1 MDTTLGDRNHFLR
14 TLITWFVIASFLLY
28 LIYTVLMQAKL
39 GLPIECFS
47 MAQVFVVLL
56 VAPYLAARTVRCD
69 FLNTSFDAPS
79 FDTQGT
85 LAPISSAQR
94 LLKLLLIS
102 QIPIVCWVFLSTG
115 AALFVTRVPFAKAF
129 EMFVILGIYSVS
141 AAAVGICG
149 VQVFRDALFSAEF
162 ATLLWCI
169 LIGGAFLL
177 NPLQRY
183 VGDLQPFIPPVLHL
197 NPLIVVCCIF
207 EGLDIF
213 RNPLLYERTPV
224 PSYIFF
230 YPKPWYLV
238 GIWQIVIGGCCFL
251 GAWQLSRSRR
261 YAA

>member
-1 MDTTLGDRNHFLR
+1 MNQCMDTTLGDRNHFLR
-14 TLITWFVIASFLLY
+14 TLIPWFIIASFLLW
-28 LIYTVLMQAKL
+28 LIYRVLTQVKL
-39 GLPIECFS
+39 GLPIECFF

-56 VAPYLAARTVRCD
+56 VAPYLAACTVHYD
-69 FLNTSFDAPS
+69 FLNTSVDSQYALSAPS
-79 FDTQGT
+79 SGR
-85 LAPISSAQR
+85 R

-102 QIPIVCWVFLSTG
+102 QIPILCWVFLSTG
-115 AALFVTRVPFAKAF
+115 AALFITRVPFTKAF
-129 EMFVILGIYSVS
+129 QMFVILGIYSLS
-141 AAAVGICG
+141 AAAVGIYG
-149 VQVFRDALFSAEF
+149 VQIFRDALFSAEF
-162 ATLLWCI
+162 AILLWCV

-183 VGDLQPFIPPVLHL
+183 VDDLQPFIPPVLHL

-207 EGLDIF
+207 EGFDIF

-251 GAWQLSRSRR
+251 GAWQISRSRR